1 MATINILKS
10 EQLKSLN
17 YSNDGK
23 SKNSLNDGGGLR
35 IVVKKDNT
43 KLWKFTYTLNSI
55 RKDTSFGT
63 FPKVTLA
70 GARKKAKEF
79 LELIENNIDP
89 LEDKKNKREL
99 AKAKENEKKHLIGI
113 IADKYLDL
121 EQHNKTLADITI
133 IKTKERLENH
143 FYPYLKAKEKTVI
156 HNISFED
163 IVKALQVLENDNKFE
178 TLSRIKRVIVN
189 IFEFAYTENIIKD
202 TEIYGKLKIKKF
214 KIQIATKQN
223 PTLTNKED
231 IKRFY
236 SSILNYKY
244 GLITKYALLLTLHA
258 AQRQGSIIKAKWEN
272 INFDTKLWEIPKED
286 MKNKKEHHLPLSTE
300 MIDYLKELYSITGA
314 EKYLFPNQQPNR
326 SHTKKH
332 MSENTVNVAIRKMG
346 FTNEEQT
353 AHGMRA
359 MFKTIC
365 KENQEKYNLKN
376 EFVEMVLAHKTA
388 GAVENTYNRA
398 RNIDDMRVIV
408 QWWSNYILSLKN
420 EVK

>member
-1 MATINILKS
+1 MAINILKA
-10 EQLKSLN
+10 EQVKSLT
-17 YSNDGK
+17 YSNEEK
-23 SKNSLNDGGGLR
+23 NKNSLNDGGGLR
-35 IVVKKDNT
+35 IAVKKDNT
-43 KLWKFTYTLNSI
+43 KVWKFIYTLNGI

-70 GARKKAKEF
+70 GARIKAKEF
-79 LELIENNIDP
+79 RDLIENNIDP
-89 LEDKKNKREL
+89 LEDRKKKKEL
-99 AKAKENEKKHLIGI
+99 AKAKNEEKKHLIEI
-113 IADKYLDL
+113 IANDYLDL
-121 EQHNKTLADITI
+121 EKYNKNLADITI
-133 IKTKERLENH
+133 NKTKERLVNH

-214 KIQIATKQN
+214 KIQTATKQN
-223 PTLTNKED
+223 PTFTNKED
-231 IKRFY
+231 IKSFY

-244 GLITKYALLLTLHA
+244 GLITKYALLLTLHT
-258 AQRQGSIIKAKWEN
+258 AQRQGTIIKAKWEN
-272 INFDTKLWEIPKED
+272 IHFDTKLWKIPKED

-300 MIDYLKELYSITGA
+300 MIDYLKELYLITGA
-314 EKYLFPNQQPNR
+314 EKYLFPNQQPKHKN
-326 SHTKKH
+326 TKKH
-332 MSENTVNVAIRKMG
+332 MSNNTVNVAIRKMG
-346 FTNEEQT
+346 FTREQQT

-398 RNIDDMRVIV
+398 RNIDDMRVIIE
-408 QWWSNYILSLKN
+408 WWSNYILSLKN

>member
-1 MATINILKS
+1 MAINILKA
-10 EQLKSLN
+10 EQVKSLT
-17 YSNDGK
+17 YSNEEK
-23 SKNSLNDGGGLR
+23 NKNSLNDGGGLR
-35 IVVKKDNT
+35 IAVKKDNT
-43 KLWKFTYTLNSI
+43 KVWKFIYTLNGI

-70 GARKKAKEF
+70 GARIKAKEF
-79 LELIENNIDP
+79 RDLIENNIDP
-89 LEDKKNKREL
+89 LEDRKKKKEL
-99 AKAKENEKKHLIGI
+99 AKAKNEEKKHLIEI
-113 IADKYLDL
+113 IANDYLDL
-121 EQHNKTLADITI
+121 EKYNKNLADITI
-133 IKTKERLENH
+133 NKTKERLVNH

-214 KIQIATKQN
+214 KIQTTTEQN
-223 PTLTNKED
+223 PTLTKKED
-231 IKRFY
+231 IRSFY

-244 GLITKYALLLTLHA
+244 GLITKYALLLTLHT
-258 AQRQGSIIKAKWEN
+258 AQRQGTIIKAKWEN
-272 INFDTKLWEIPKED
+272 IHFDTKLWKIPKED

-300 MIDYLKELYSITGA
+300 MIDYLKELYLITGA
-314 EKYLFPNQQPNR
+314 EKYLFPNQQPKHKN
-326 SHTKKH
+326 TKKH

-346 FTNEEQT
+346 FTREQQT
-353 AHGMRA
+353 AHGIRA

-365 KENQEKYNLKN
+365 KENQEKYNLNN

-408 QWWSNYILSLKN
+408 EWWSNYILSLKN